1 MQDFNITK
9 RQNTTI
15 LKKREKGKF
24 QQSFHQSPN
33 AMPVGMKSKMEKS

>member
-15 LKKREKGKF
+15 LKKREREKKIPAEF
-24 QQSFHQSPN
+24 SP
-33 AMPVGMKSKMEKS
+33 VT